1 MTAYWAPLRVE
12 PIALSGEA
20 ITVAVAILGEPGT
33 RPRVVSALS
42 DDVMTSVFGTHGM
55 SLLGIARLASES
67 LLSHLIRNG
76 TFASWT
82 PPTSGI
88 FIGDVEE
95 GQGESIEEIAI
106 QALRASACLSA
117 MTEDFRSQ
125 EKRGEKNRL
134 VSSVKKAMQVLA
146 PDYADRFHV
155 PVPVTIRHEKMS
167 IYCDYYSSK
176 LAINMCSMGPG
187 RNLPAQFDSFYSR
200 LCKLDQLRGNQAL
213 IEHDQAPHI
222 FIAVPDA
229 AAIEASPDKS
239 NIHHLDQKILMA
251 QDLAYKRQF
260 KMSIV
265 STPEHG
271 ARQIISLER
280 AA

>member
-1 MTAYWAPLRVE
+1 ME

-20 ITVAVAILGEPGT
+20 ITVAIAILGEPGAK
-33 RPRVVSALS
+33 PRVVSALS

-55 SLLGIARLASES
+55 SLLGIARLASDS
-67 LLSHLIRNG
+67 LLNHLIETNS
-76 TFASWT
+76 FASWT
-82 PPTSGI
+82 PPTSGV
-88 FIGDVEE
+88 FLGDVEE
-95 GQGESIEEIAI
+95 GQGDTIEEIAR

-117 MTEDFRSQ
+117 MTEEFRSQ

-134 VSSVKKAMQVLA
+134 VSSVKRAMQTLA

-155 PVPVTIRHEKMS
+155 AVPVTIRHEQMS
-167 IYCDYYSSK
+167 IYCDYYSSR

-200 LCKLDQLRGNQAL
+200 LCKLDQLRANEAL
-213 IEHDQAPHI
+213 IEHNQTPHI
-222 FIAVPDA
+222 LIAVPDA
-229 AAIEASPDKS
+229 ATIEASSDKS

-251 QDLAYKRQF
+251 QDLAERRSF

-271 ARQIISLER
+271 ALHIINLER